1 MQEHPLTGFWAVAP
15 STVRVGE
22 TFDLKLKCLTTP
34 HFVPTRCYV
43 GYPRLAGTFN
53 LSPRGITY
61 MDNVADRWPGPLVFD
76 GGTELSGP
84 GRIDCEALSGT
95 FSEDARALGVVSG
108 FSFRKPGTYTIH
120 VTDSQT
126 GITGQSN
133 PIEVTQDEPELRL
146 FWGDLHSQTYFS
158 DGLRIPEELYH
169 FAHHEG
175 FLDIFAL
182 ADHSEWLTDAQ
193 WEYFTSVTNEF
204 YRPGSY
210 VTFVGLEWTNSAIG
224 HRNVYYPGDHGPIL
238 RYTDETGDSL
248 EKVYQAAREYGGL
261 VIPHHSANKTMGV
274 KWDTLHDPEHVRLVE
289 IHSVWGNSER
299 PAEAGNPFPIR
310 TLGGEQDGQHVVDA
324 LARGYRL
331 GFVGGGDIHDGR
343 PGDELHMLQKHPD
356 AYRLLSRQGIM
367 GVWATE
373 LTREAVWEALWN
385 RRVYATT
392 NVRIILRFEV
402 CGVPM
407 GQSVTA
413 AGPRQI
419 HVRAASQL
427 PIDKIEIVKNGQ
439 DIFIE
444 SSGEP
449 VVDAQFEDAPG
460 NTSDYYYARVT
471 RTDGEMAWSSP
482 VWVQPPS
489 TNE

>member
-1 MQEHPLTGFWAVAP
+1 MSDHPLTGFWAVAP

-22 TFDLKLKCLTTP
+22 SFDLKLKCLTDP
-34 HFVPTRCYV
+34 HFVPTGCYI
-43 GYPRLAGTFN
+43 GYPRLRGPFN

-61 MDNVADRWPGPLVFD
+61 MDNVAERWVGALLFD
-76 GGTELSGP
+76 GGAELSGP
-84 GRIDCEALSGT
+84 DRIDCQALSGVFDNDT
-95 FSEDARALGVVSG
+95 RALGVVPD
-108 FSFRKPGTYTIH
+108 FSFRQPGTYTIR
-120 VTDSQT
+120 VVDSQT
-126 GITGQSN
+126 GISGQSN
-133 PIEVTQDEPELRL
+133 PIEVTQEEPELRL

-182 ADHSEWLTDAQ
+182 ADHSEFVTDAQ
-193 WEYFTSVTNEF
+193 WQYFTDVTNEF
-204 YRPGSY
+204 YHPGRY

-224 HRNVYYPGDHGPIL
+224 HRNVYYPGDYGPIL
-238 RYTDETGDSL
+238 RYTDKTGDSL
-248 EKVYQAAREYGGL
+248 EKVYQAAGEHGGL
-261 VIPHHSANKTMGV
+261 VIPHHSANVTMGV

-299 PAEAGNPFPIR
+299 PAAAGNSFPIR
-310 TLGGEQDGQHVVDA
+310 TLGGEQPGQHVVDA

-343 PGDELHMLQKHPD
+343 PGDELHMLQQKPE

-373 LTREAVWEALWN
+373 LTREAIWEALWN
-385 RRVYATT
+385 RRVFATT

-407 GQSVTA
+407 GQTTTA
-413 AGPRQI
+413 AGARQI
-419 HVRAASQL
+419 RVRAASQL
-427 PIDKIEIVKNGQ
+427 PIDRIEIVKNGQ
-439 DIFIE
+439 DLFAE
-444 SSGEP
+444 SPGST
-449 VVDAQFEDAPG
+449 VVDAEFEDPFG
-460 NTSDYYYARVT
+460 DTSDYYYARVT
-471 RTDGEMAWSSP
+471 RADGQMAWSSP
-482 VWVQPPS
+482 IWVEPPS
-489 TNE
+489 ADD